1 MTRQLLGDA
10 AILIGFLPLFA
21 LLAYVQAQ
29 DAADRD
35 TSLDYKVETL
45 EKIVTKCTNRG
56 DNYIVIE
63 GEYYVCGAT
72 PTGIKAKEI

>member
-1 MTRQLLGDA
+1 MILRILKDA
-10 AILIGFLPLFA
+10 AILIGFLA

-29 DAADRD
+29 DAAD
-35 TSLDYKVETL
+35 SGAELNHKVNAL
-45 EKIVTKCTNRG
+45 EKIVSKCTNRG

>member
-10 AILIGFLPLFA
+10 AILIGFLSI
-21 LLAYVQAQ
+21 LAYMQAQ
-29 DAADRD
+29 DATDSAS
-35 TSLDYKVETL
+35 TLDQKVNAL
-45 EKIVTKCTNRG
+45 EKIVSKCTNRG

>member
-1 MTRQLLGDA
+1 MTRRLLIDA
-10 AILIGFLPLFA
+10 AILIGFLA
-21 LLAYVQAQ
+21 ILAYMQAQ

-35 TSLDYKVETL
+35 TALDYKVEAL

-56 DNYIVIE
+56 DNFIVID
-63 GEYYVCGAT
+63 GEYYVCGAS

>member
-10 AILIGFLPLFA
+10 AILIGFLSI
-21 LLAYVQAQ
+21 LAYMQAQ
-29 DAADRD
+29 DATDSAS
-35 TSLDYKVETL
+35 TLDQKVNAL

-56 DNYIVIE
+56 DNFIVID
-63 GEYYVCGAT
+63 GEYYVCGAS

>member
-10 AILIGFLPLFA
+10 AILIGFLSI
-21 LLAYVQAQ
+21 LACMQAQ
-29 DAADRD
+29 DAADRG

>member
-10 AILIGFLPLFA
+10 AILIGFLA
-21 LLAYVQAQ
+21 LLAYTQAQ
-29 DAADRD
+29 DAAD
-35 TSLDYKVETL
+35 SGAALDHKVNAL

-56 DNYIVIE
+56 DNFIVIE

>member
-1 MTRQLLGDA
+1 MTRRLLSDA
-10 AILIGFLPLFA
+10 AILIGFLV
-21 LLAYVQAQ
+21 LLAYMQAQ

-35 TSLDYKVETL
+35 TALDYKVEAL

-56 DNYIVIE
+56 DNFIVID
-63 GEYYVCGAT
+63 GEYYVCGAS

>member
-1 MTRQLLGDA
+1 MTHRLLSDA
-10 AILIGFLPLFA
+10 VILIGFLA
-21 LLAYVQAQ
+21 LLAYMQAQ

-35 TSLDYKVETL
+35 TALDYKVEAL

-56 DNYIVIE
+56 DNFIVID
-63 GEYYVCGAT
+63 GEYYVCGAS

>member
-10 AILIGFLPLFA
+10 AILIGFLA
-21 LLAYVQAQ
+21 LLAYMQAQ

-35 TSLDYKVETL
+35 TALDYKVEAL

-56 DNYIVIE
+56 DNFIVID
-63 GEYYVCGAT
+63 GEYYVCGAS

>member
-1 MTRQLLGDA
+1 MTLRILKDA
-10 AILIGFLPLFA
+10 TILIGFLSI
-21 LLAYVQAQ
+21 LAYMQAQ
-29 DAADRD
+29 DAAD
-35 TSLDYKVETL
+35 SGAELDHKVSAL
-45 EKIVTKCTNRG
+45 EKIVSKCTNRG

>member
-1 MTRQLLGDA
+1 MTRRLLSDA
-10 AILIGFLPLFA
+10 AILIGFLA

>member
-10 AILIGFLPLFA
+10 AILIGFLAPLA
-21 LLAYVQAQ
+21 PLAYVQAQ

-56 DNYIVIE
+56 DNYIVID

>member
-1 MTRQLLGDA
+1 MTRRLLSDA
-10 AILIGFLPLFA
+10 AILIGFLT
-21 LLAYVQAQ
+21 LLAYMQAQ

-35 TSLDYKVETL
+35 TALDYKVEAL

-56 DNYIVIE
+56 DNFIVID
-63 GEYYVCGAT
+63 GEYYVCGAS

>member
-1 MTRQLLGDA
+1 MTRRLLSDA
-10 AILIGFLPLFA
+10 AILIGFLSI
-21 LLAYVQAQ
+21 LAYMQAQ

-35 TSLDYKVETL
+35 TALDYKVEAL

-56 DNYIVIE
+56 DNFIVID

>member
-1 MTRQLLGDA
+1 MTCRLLSDA
-10 AILIGFLPLFA
+10 AILIGFLA
-21 LLAYVQAQ
+21 LLAYMQAQ

-35 TSLDYKVETL
+35 TALDYKVEAL

-56 DNYIVIE
+56 DNFIVID
-63 GEYYVCGAT
+63 GEYYVCGAS

>member
-1 MTRQLLGDA
+1 MILQILKDA
-10 AILIGFLPLFA
+10 AILIGFLSI
-21 LLAYVQAQ
+21 LAYMQAQ
-29 DAADRD
+29 DATDSAS
-35 TSLDYKVETL
+35 TLDQKVNAL

>member
-1 MTRQLLGDA
+1 MILRILKDA
-10 AILIGFLPLFA
+10 AILIGFLA

-29 DAADRD
+29 DAADSGAELNR
-35 TSLDYKVETL
+35 KVNAL
-45 EKIVTKCTNRG
+45 EKIVSKCTNRG

>member
-1 MTRQLLGDA
+1 MTRRLLSDA
-10 AILIGFLPLFA
+10 AILIGFLA
-21 LLAYVQAQ
+21 ILAYMQAQ

-35 TSLDYKVETL
+35 TALDYKVEAL

-56 DNYIVIE
+56 DNFIVID
-63 GEYYVCGAT
+63 GEYYVCGAS

>member
-10 AILIGFLPLFA
+10 AILIGFLSI
-21 LLAYVQAQ
+21 LAYMQAQ

-35 TSLDYKVETL
+35 IALDYKVEAL

-56 DNYIVIE
+56 DNFIVIE

>member
-10 AILIGFLPLFA
+10 AILIGFLSI
-21 LLAYVQAQ
+21 LAYMQAQ
-29 DAADRD
+29 DAADSGA
-35 TSLDYKVETL
+35 TLDHKVSAL

-56 DNYIVIE
+56 DNYIVID

>member
-10 AILIGFLPLFA
+10 AILIGFLSI
-21 LLAYVQAQ
+21 LAYMQAQ
-29 DAADRD
+29 DATDSAS
-35 TSLDYKVETL
+35 TLDQKVEAL

-56 DNYIVIE
+56 DNFIVIE

>member
-1 MTRQLLGDA
+1 MTQQILKDA
-10 AILIGFLPLFA
+10 AILVGFLSI
-21 LLAYVQAQ
+21 LAYMQAQ

-63 GEYYVCGAT
+63 GEYYVCGAA